1 MCVCVWF
8 YVCAS
13 YLCHFL
19 SFSLSL
25 LFCLTISLSE
35 TETHTR
41 CVCVCVSYSLF
52 LSLYNRY
59 DFNVV
64 TLECVSS
71 SLFYLSVT
79 TMQPNLIGRDILRE
93 RALAVKSNG
102 CSRDVCH
109 PPPTPNAN
117 PQVSYSRLNSYHPAG
132 FMWRFI
138 ITYSR

>member
-1 MCVCVWF
+1 M
-8 YVCAS
+8 CAS
-13 YLCHFL
+13 YLCLFL
-19 SFSLSL
+19 SLSLSL

-64 TLECVSS
+64 KLECVSS

-93 RALAVKSNG
+93 RESVG
-102 CSRDVCH
+102 CQKQRLFKGCLPSASYPKCQSPGILFQTKYI
-109 PPPTPNAN
+109 PPCWFHVEIYNHIF
-117 PQVSYSRLNSYHPAG
+117 SLE
-132 FMWRFI
+132 I
-138 ITYSR
+138 L